1 MSFCNPYSNL
11 GTSCPKGGVKIHE
24 SPSSSVKPNTLGA
37 VSQEDFY
44 NHLKAQNR
52 HTGVRVDNSLNN
64 AYKEDPFG
72 NINPFENPEGVNA
85 WKKKSAVIESNDF
98 YKLDLNIDN
107 YSVDDLFNLFG
118 IREKT
123 MLTEDIL
130 KESKKVVLKTHPDK
144 SKLDAKYF
152 LFFSAAYKKLFGI
165 WEFQNKSKN
174 ASMASSKVV
183 EGNSNGFGDLPKERK
198 EALHSFFDKNK
209 ALQKG
214 GDFNK
219 WFNEQFDKYRYEDET
234 DKAGYGDWLKSND
247 GVENDFNNVSQAN
260 MGREMENY
268 KKKVQSVVEY
278 KGVHDMAPTFG
289 AGGALLASSSN
300 FGSSSLFSSEGL
312 GYTDLRQAYTESV
325 IPVTQEDY
333 ERMPKDRY
341 RNVEAYRRERDSIDT
356 TPLEKKEAMR
366 LLFKQNEELESY
378 SAAVAHYQARQF
390 ERNQEKQ
397 NEFWSSMLHLKN

>member
-1 MSFCNPYSNL
+1 MSFCNPYNNK
-11 GTSCPKGGVKIHE
+11 TTPCPKGGVKIHE
-24 SPSSSVKPNTLGA
+24 SSASVKPNSLGE

-44 NHLKAQNR
+44 NHLKNQNR

-64 AYKEDPFG
+64 SYKEDPFD

-85 WKKKSAVIESNDF
+85 WKKKSTIIDSNDF
-98 YKLDLNIDN
+98 YKLDLSIEN
-107 YSVDDLFNLFG
+107 YSLNDLFNLFG

-130 KESKKVVLKTHPDK
+130 KESKKLVLKTHPDK

-152 LFFSAAYKKLFGI
+152 LFFSSAYKKLFGI
-165 WEFQNKSKN
+165 WEFQNKAKN
-174 ASMASSKVV
+174 ASMASSKVAQ
-183 EGNSNGFGDLPKERK
+183 GNSDGFGDLPKERK

-214 GDFNK
+214 GGDFNQ
-219 WFNEQFDKYRYEDET
+219 WFNEQFDKYKYEDEV
-234 DKAGYGDWLKSND
+234 DRAGYGDWLKSND
-247 GVENDFNNVSQAN
+247 GVEDNFNNVSQAN

-289 AGGALLASSSN
+289 AGGALLATSSN
-300 FGSSSLFSSEGL
+300 FGSSSLFSSDGM

-325 IPVTQEDY
+325 IPITQEDY

-341 RNVEAYRRERDSIDT
+341 RNVEAYRRERDSVDT
-356 TPLEKKEAMR
+356 TPLDKKEAMR
-366 LLFKQNEELESY
+366 LLFKQNEEVESY

-397 NEFWSSMLHLKN
+397 NDFWSSMMHLKN